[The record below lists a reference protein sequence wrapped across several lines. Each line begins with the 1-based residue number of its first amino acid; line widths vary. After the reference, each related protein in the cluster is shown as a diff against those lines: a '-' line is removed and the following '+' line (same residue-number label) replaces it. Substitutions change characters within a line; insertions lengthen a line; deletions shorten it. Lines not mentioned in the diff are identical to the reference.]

1 MNGDP
6 ISLIQSRTFWS
17 AVITMGLMA
26 WGALGHDTTGL
37 NADTLTNHAMTFI
50 TTFGPFIGSLA
61 TIFFRMDAKA
71 PVSGVIKAK

>member
-17 AVITMGLMA
+17 AIITIGLMVM
-26 WGALGHDTTGL
+26 GMLGRNVSGL
-37 NADTLTNHAMTFI
+37 DANTLTDHVMTFV
-50 TTFGPFIGSLA
+50 TTFGPFIGSVA

-71 PVSGVIKAK
+71 PVSGIVKVK